1 MWLIDFFRAD
11 FSRILGVHF
20 DDDKIFLAYNADQ
33 FDFAEINFEPDAS
46 SAASNT
52 EQLAEKIAAA
62 CKKRG
67 WHNPKIA
74 LSLREGTAATF
85 SSEFKNIP
93 ANEINDAVKIWA
105 LAHVGKDARF
115 TSIRL
120 DDEIWMEALPAAI
133 VDEYAAAFDK
143 FSLELCALTEIP
155 ATSPRKLTPFNRA
168 QAAAEIVI
176 NNAAPNILAEKIA
189 RWNFKKIALT
199 AAAIFIIALASV
211 SAKLAHEYFAAA
223 GNLAVNQQNL
233 TAKTKLAALKEN
245 YDDDVAEMRRLND
258 LCAEKNVTPEK
269 LNALIFI
276 GQIAD
281 GTIWLD
287 KIKASG
293 DTLEL
298 AGSADSPDAVKNYL
312 RRLKKF
318 APNVKLENSAAND
331 GQIDFS
337 IRLTF

>member
-11 FSRILGVHF
+11 FSKILGVCF
-20 DDDKIFLAYNADQ
+20 DDDKIFLAFNADQ
-33 FDFAEINFEPDAS
+33 FDFAEIYFEP
-46 SAASNT
+46 SADVPAA

-67 WHNPKIA
+67 WQNPKIA
-74 LSLREGTAATF
+74 LALREGTAATF

-176 NNAAPNILAEKIA
+176 NNAAPNILAEKIV

-199 AAAIFIIALASV
+199 AAAVFLIALASV
-211 SAKLAHEYFAAA
+211 SAKLAHEYFTAAENLAAA
-223 GNLAVNQQNL
+223 QQILA
-233 TAKTKLAALKEN
+233 AKSELAALKEN
-245 YDDDVAEMRRLND
+245 YDADVTEMRRLND
-258 LCAEKNVTPEK
+258 LCAAKNSAPEK
-269 LNALIFI
+269 FNALIFI

-293 DTLEL
+293 ETLEL
-298 AGSADSPDAVKNYL
+298 AGSADSPDAVKIYL
-312 RRLKKF
+312 RRLKNF